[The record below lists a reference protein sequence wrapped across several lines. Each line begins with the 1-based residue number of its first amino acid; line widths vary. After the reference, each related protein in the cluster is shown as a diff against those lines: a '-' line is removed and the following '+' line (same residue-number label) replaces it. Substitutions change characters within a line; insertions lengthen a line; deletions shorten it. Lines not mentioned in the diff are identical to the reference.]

1 MKISNVELT
10 DDEIITLFEW
20 AHRFCETDK
29 LAFSHPAEAVV
40 IDKIAGELER
50 SRPEP
55 FQENYTEIL
64 KAARNRILAKYEKH
78 MGKDTPIHKLP
89 MDQT

>member
-1 MKISNVELT
+1 MKIGNVEVT

-50 SRPEP
+50 SRTEP
-55 FQENYTEIL
+55 FRDDYGELL
-64 KAARNRILAKYEKH
+64 KAARKRILEAYEKH
-78 MGKDTPIHKLP
+78 MGKDTWIHKLP
-89 MDQT
+89 MDQD